1 MDKHKEYEELV
12 NKIKKIYLR
21 FFNGDKL
28 SDFEKDI
35 ENKYLIQKQEKYFN
49 WLSTEVF
56 YLI

>member
-28 SDFEKDI
+28 SDFEKDV

-56 YLI
+56 HLF